1 LFSYNVEFDVLR
13 KIVAGVFLAGFVG
26 IWLWIAIKV
35 FRFDPTT
42 ATPQLV
48 LSSSFAAISGALSGA
63 VAAGTAAVLGI
74 EVQKKRGVKKAGG
87 AATSTGAA
95 LAEAATASPLI
106 IAGVC
111 AYFLVGLLLII
122 AWLVKGDAAPDA
134 VQSFAVGSLGWMG
147 GAFVAVFAADD

>member
-1 LFSYNVEFDVLR
+1 M
-13 KIVAGVFLAGFVG
+13 
-26 IWLWIAIKV
+26 
-35 FRFDPTT
+35 
-42 ATPQLV
+42 
-48 LSSSFAAISGALSGA
+48 
-63 VAAGTAAVLGI
+63 
-74 EVQKKRGVKKAGG
+74 KKAGG

-95 LAEAATASPLI
+95 VAAAATASPLI

-111 AYFLVGLLLII
+111 AYFLVGILLII